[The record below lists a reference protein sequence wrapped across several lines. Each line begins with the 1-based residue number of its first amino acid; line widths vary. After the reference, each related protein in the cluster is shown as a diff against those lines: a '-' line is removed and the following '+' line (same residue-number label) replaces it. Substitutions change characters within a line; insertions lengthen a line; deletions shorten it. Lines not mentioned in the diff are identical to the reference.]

1 MSGGCRNNDDVPVG
15 CRGDSRVA
23 RSSGDVSATE
33 IDRLRQSLSVFLSPE
48 KEKLKKERAARGMP
62 PRPPLKVATPPPH
75 EEAVGRGQYRSHNA
89 DRSEFR
95 LLNVMPRT
103 ILGFPSRGR
112 LSRVVPRGSPSK
124 QVLPR
129 TRKLSPLC
137 TPFSGGLGGRSRI
150 EPRILIISLSAGA
163 NRGSLR
169 GAVP

>member
-1 MSGGCRNNDDVPVG
+1 MSEGCRNNDDVSDG

-95 LLNVMPRT
+95 LLNVLPRT
-103 ILGFPSRGR
+103 ILGFPSRGSQSKGRAAR
-112 LSRVVPRGSPSK
+112 LAEETGFAPNTETFSAVHTVLRGS
-124 QVLPR
+124 
-129 TRKLSPLC
+129 
-137 TPFSGGLGGRSRI
+137 
-150 EPRILIISLSAGA
+150 
-163 NRGSLR
+163 R
-169 GAVP
+169 GAEPH